1 MEQVKNLSEAI
12 ILQCLEDLY
21 SREHR
26 TEALAFFNGEG
37 FSICASVI
45 GLSPK
50 ESRKIFDMVKA
61 SRPVKQ
67 FVPSVQIKDR
77 IKHNI
82 PEVTHRVVPRNFRH
96 ETVCHP

>member
-26 TEALAFFNGEG
+26 MDALAFFNGEG

-45 GLSPK
+45 GLSHK
-50 ESRKIFDMVKA
+50 ESRKIFDIVKT
-61 SRPVKQ
+61 SRPAKH
-67 FVPSVQIKDR
+67 FVPSVQIKNR

-82 PEVTHRVVPRNFRH
+82 LEANHIVVPRNFRH
-96 ETVCHP
+96 QTVCHP